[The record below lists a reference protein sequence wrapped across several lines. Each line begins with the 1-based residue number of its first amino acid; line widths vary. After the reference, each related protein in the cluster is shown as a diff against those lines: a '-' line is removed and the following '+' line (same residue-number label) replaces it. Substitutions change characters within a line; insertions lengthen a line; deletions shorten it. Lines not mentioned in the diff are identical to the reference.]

1 MASACA
7 QGPPDDRDATR
18 AGRRGRLRHM
28 HMGCCNR
35 NAASPR
41 SFPLAHP
48 HRKTPS
54 VLDLRRAPMP
64 ASSAATRRSESARSR
79 YVPQADPTPSRG
91 RRRRARPGPPGSTFE
106 VQLVGGEEG
115 RRLEQQQTEA
125 IIEVLAWL
133 AAYPRPR
140 SHDRDTIR
148 RHPRHETVDN
158 RQHGHQRSHER
169 GHEDRQ
175 DREWRCAAVNAN
187 LVVISDGSPGPR
199 GGAGRSGPAAEG
211 GRTCAGCAPGG
222 AMPPGLAGLASVGGS
237 SRPAGQPCSFSLS

>member
-133 AAYPRPR
+133 AAYPPPLPRPR
-140 SHDRDTIR
+140 HDPPPPSPRNGRQPPARTPTQPRTRPRGQAGPGAAMRCRQRQPRRHIR
-148 RHPRHETVDN
+148 R
-158 RQHGHQRSHER
+158 QS
-169 GHEDRQ
+169 
-175 DREWRCAAVNAN
+175 
-187 LVVISDGSPGPR
+187 GSTR
-199 GGAGRSGPAAEG
+199 WAGRSGPAAEG

-222 AMPPGLAGLASVGGS
+222 IAPPGLAGLASVGGS
-237 SRPAGQPCSFSLS
+237 SSRPAGQPCSFSLS